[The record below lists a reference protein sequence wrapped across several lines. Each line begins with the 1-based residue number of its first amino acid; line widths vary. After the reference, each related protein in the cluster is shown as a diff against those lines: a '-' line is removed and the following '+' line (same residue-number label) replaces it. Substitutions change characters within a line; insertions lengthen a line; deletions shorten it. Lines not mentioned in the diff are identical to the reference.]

1 MTNKKNKE
9 PLMVPYVEC
18 EGVLEYITYSGIIDP
33 GELDHQTFYHSFPIR
48 GPLPLHWEPATE
60 FQDTLVLVDTE
71 RGRSA
76 ARLVAHSVTNGNR
89 YQMFFADF
97 VKMLKQIDMHKG
109 IFVGRFIPVKR
120 GSNYAIQWLRKPNE

>member
-1 MTNKKNKE
+1 MTKKPKE

-18 EGVLEYITYSGIIDP
+18 AGVREYITYNGSYIDL
-33 GELDHQTFYHSFPIR
+33 EERETSYHNFPIC
-48 GPLPLHWEPATE
+48 GSLPLKYEPATE
-60 FQDTLVLVDTE
+60 FEDTLVLVDAE
-71 RGRSA
+71 RGQSA
-76 ARLVAHSVTNGNR
+76 ARLVVHSVTNGNR

-120 GSNYAIQWLRKPNE
+120 GSNYAINWLEKPNE